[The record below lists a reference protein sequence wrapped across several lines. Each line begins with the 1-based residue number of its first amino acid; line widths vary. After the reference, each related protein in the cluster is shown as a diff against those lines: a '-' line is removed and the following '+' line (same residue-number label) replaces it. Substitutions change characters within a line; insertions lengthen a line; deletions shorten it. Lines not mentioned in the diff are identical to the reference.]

1 MSELHFEACIMPG
14 ADLGPQNPLPHLGR
28 SGRAG
33 SYDPARVSYARTS
46 GFQDVG
52 RMIRDRR

>member
-1 MSELHFEACIMPG
+1 MSELHFETYIMPG
-14 ADLGPQNPLPHLGR
+14 ADLGPQNSLPHLGR
-28 SGRAG
+28 SGRAR
-33 SYDPARVSYARTS
+33 SYEPARISGARTS